1 MQIEKTPLPDC
12 YLITPPL
19 FEDERGYFM
28 ETFNQQ
34 AFEKATGL
42 SGNFVQDNQSSSTY
56 GVIRGLHMQKPP
68 FEQAKLIRAVSGR
81 ILDVAVDIREGSATF
96 GLWYAAELS
105 DKNRQQLYIPRGF
118 LHGFSVL
125 SKQAVV
131 AYKTDAF
138 YAPSSEYGINY
149 ADPFLNINWQIP
161 RDEVVVS
168 EKDRALPYF
177 KATS

>member
-1 MQIEKTPLPDC
+1 
-12 YLITPPL
+12 
-19 FEDERGYFM
+19 M

-34 AFEKATGL
+34 VFEKATGL

-81 ILDVAVDIREGSATF
+81 ILDIAVDMRAGSATF
-96 GLWYAAELS
+96 GQWYAADLS
-105 DKNRQQLYIPRGF
+105 DQNRQQLYIPRGF
-118 LHGFSVL
+118 LHGFAVL
-125 SKQAVV
+125 SEQAVV
-131 AYKTDAF
+131 AYKTDGF
-138 YAPSSEYGINY
+138 YAPSSEFGLNY

-161 RDEVVVS
+161 RDRVLTS

-177 KATS
+177 EAT